1 MLCQPRPDRP
11 PTPPFEAASADSD
24 RKPSNEIIESQRLKA
39 YGQMPRRNLQ
49 TLWEGV
55 QLLRARI
62 WGWNTVNSTRPSIA
76 APIGT

>member
-39 YGQMPRRNLQ
+39 YGQMPRGYL
-49 TLWEGV
+49 GV
-55 QLLRARI
+55 GIQPVRLDAALLSQ
-62 WGWNTVNSTRPSIA
+62 GY
-76 APIGT
+76 